1 MRRRDLGALALFPWF
16 GAHAAPTAPTAPT
29 APATDDDA
37 IAAALRDG
45 RCAILFRHGLTVSG
59 IGDPPGFR
67 LDACSTQRNLN
78 DDGRAQARR
87 IGEWFASRKL
97 RPLAVRTS
105 AWCRCRETAELAF
118 GKADHWPPLNSTF
131 DDSALSPA
139 ATAQLREALR
149 SIPANG
155 FEVWVTHQV
164 NITAL
169 TGEFARMGEGVL
181 VDATGAVRGR
191 LSAPARP

>member
-1 MRRRDLGALALFPWF
+1 MRRRDLGALALLPWI
-16 GAHAAPTAPTAPT
+16 GAHAAA
-29 APATDDDA
+29 DDA
-37 IAAALRDG
+37 IAAALREG
-45 RCAILFRHGLTVSG
+45 RCAILFRHGLTASG

-87 IGEWFASRKL
+87 IGEWFASNRL
-97 RPLAVRTS
+97 RPLAVRSS

-118 GKADHWPPLNSTF
+118 GKAELWQPLDSTF

-139 ATAQLREALR
+139 ATARLREALR
-149 SIPANG
+149 AIPARG

-169 TGEFARMGEGVL
+169 TGESARMGEGVL

-191 LSAPARP
+191 LTAPARP